1 MSGDDFRSFIKK
13 YMEKR
18 HVRTMED
25 LRSHTTIASNKT
37 FTKYWRS
44 PELFPIGEI
53 ENMLD
58 ALNVPNE
65 ERMEILRRS

>member
-1 MSGDDFRSFIKK
+1 MSGDDFRGLMKK

-37 FTKYWRS
+37 FTKYWKC

-53 ENMLD
+53 ENMLN

-65 ERMEILRRS
+65 ERMELFKR

>member
-1 MSGDDFRSFIKK
+1 MSGDDFRGLMKK

-18 HVRTMED
+18 HVKTMED

-37 FTKYWRS
+37 FTKYWKS

-53 ENMLD
+53 ENMLN

-65 ERMEILRRS
+65 ERMELLRR

>member
-1 MSGDDFRSFIKK
+1 MSGDDFRGLMKK

-37 FTKYWRS
+37 FTKYWKS

-53 ENMLD
+53 ENMLN

-65 ERMEILRRS
+65 ERMELLKR

>member
-1 MSGDDFRSFIKK
+1 MSGEDFRGLIKK

-18 HVRTMED
+18 HVKTMED

-37 FTKYWRS
+37 FTKYWKS

-53 ENMLD
+53 ENMLN

-65 ERMEILRRS
+65 ERMELLRR